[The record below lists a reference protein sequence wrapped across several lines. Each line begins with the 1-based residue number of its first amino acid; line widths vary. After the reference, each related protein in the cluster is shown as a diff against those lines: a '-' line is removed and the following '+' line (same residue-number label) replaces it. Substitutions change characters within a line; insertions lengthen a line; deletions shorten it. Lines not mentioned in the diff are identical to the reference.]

1 MSYGTI
7 TNTSTFTVVDIR
19 KTFESFD
26 ADLRMIAHRTA
37 TWASEYTSNVVHDI
51 VKLAENHYLDHI
63 EVQQLDANGRALQVS
78 IFRVNAQGSAITG
91 PRAGGNDWVQ
101 VSGARLTVVL
111 NYTPAWHALTA
122 EKKAAF
128 CTSNGFKIGWVA
140 ATNTSYDH
148 LTRSA
153 ERTYALKGYEL
164 TREDYK

>member
-7 TNTSTFTVVDIR
+7 TNTATFTVVDIR

-26 ADLRMIAHRTA
+26 ADLRMIARRTS
-37 TWASEYTSNVVHDI
+37 TWTPEYTGKIVHDI
-51 VKLAENHYLDHI
+51 VKLAENHYLSHI
-63 EVQQLDANGRALQVS
+63 TVKQLDANGRAVQVS
-78 IFRVNAQGSAITG
+78 VFRVNEQGSAISG
-91 PRAGGNDWVQ
+91 PRAGGNDWDY
-101 VSGARLTVVL
+101 VSSASLTVVL
-111 NYTPAWHALTA
+111 SYTDTWHTLTA

-148 LTRSA
+148 LTRST